1 MLEATGRIKKLNK
14 MDLYKRTGWFS
25 RDCETLLNN
34 LAMFGLVIVDN
45 NELNNYLL
53 RLEDD
58 GK

>member
-1 MLEATGRIKKLNK
+1 